1 MAPKAKLQ
9 LSQHP
14 EADAL
19 LSEDPLALLIGMV
32 LDQQVAL
39 EWAFQGP
46 HTLKQRLGHLDPR
59 KIAEM
64 DPEALVQIACEKP
77 PIHRYPAAMARRVH
91 ELCRLIAD
99 EYDGDSAAVWAG
111 APDGADLFR
120 RIKALPGFG
129 DMKARIFVALLAKQL
144 KVKPAGWEE
153 AAGDYAADGSFMS
166 VADIVDRPS
175 LDKVRAYKQEK
186 KRAAKAANAA
196 QAEAAS

>member
-1 MAPKAKLQ
+1 MPKLQ
-9 LSQHP
+9 LSQNP
-14 EADAL
+14 DADKL

-46 HTLKQRLGHLDPR
+46 LSLKQRLGHLDAR

-64 DPEALVQIACEKP
+64 DPEALVQVALEKP

-91 ELCRLIAD
+91 ELCQLIVD
-99 EYDGDSAAVWAG
+99 EYDGDPTKVWTGAA
-111 APDGADLFR
+111 DGADLFK

-144 KVKPAGWEE
+144 GVKPSGWEQ
-153 AAGDYAADGSFMS
+153 AAGDYAGDGTYMS
-166 VADIVDRPS
+166 VADIVDGAS

-186 KRAAKAANAA
+186 KRAAKAAA
-196 QAEAAS
+196 QAANA